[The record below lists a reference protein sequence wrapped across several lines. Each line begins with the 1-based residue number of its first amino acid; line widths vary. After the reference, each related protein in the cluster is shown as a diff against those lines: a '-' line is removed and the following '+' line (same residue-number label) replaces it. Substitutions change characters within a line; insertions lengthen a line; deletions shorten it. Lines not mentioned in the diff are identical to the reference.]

1 MNARIRTWAP
11 AGAALVLW
19 LSGCA
24 TTGREVA
31 PMQPPQGAEPEIQAP
46 VMPPGASSL
55 PAVRSNAPARH
66 GFQSTYP
73 EPAVPAGLPLST
85 ADRNSMVAHFINV
98 GQGDATLL
106 EFQCGAVLID
116 TGGENTQ
123 RTLGRERLRDY
134 LEAFFARRADLART
148 LNLVVLSHPHADHTD
163 GVKVLLDPDAPFAI
177 LNVIDNG
184 EAVSGSGKAGQAA
197 LQRYVVESEGVGYE
211 AILESKIKTVSG
223 ATSPVIDP
231 IDCRTAGGIDP
242 RIAVLWGQ
250 VNIDAGWADNQNND
264 SVVVRVDFGKS
275 SFLFTGDAEHE
286 ALSAMLES
294 YEDDLRAFDVDV
306 LKVGHHGSKNAI
318 SADFLRAV
326 TPKMAIIQAG
336 DSAPD
341 NETFSAYAFAH
352 PNKIAVDLLR
362 GPDGVSSSRPRKDV
376 RVGVK
381 GRARNPDAPP
391 VFTNLRLDKAVY
403 NNGWDGDIA
412 VTARADGALSIETE
426 F

>member
-1 MNARIRTWAP
+1 MEAPQQVESEVQAP
-11 AGAALVLW
+11 A
-19 LSGCA
+19 
-24 TTGREVA
+24 
-31 PMQPPQGAEPEIQAP
+31 
-46 VMPPGASSL
+46 MPPGASTL
-55 PAVRSNAPARH
+55 PAVRGNAPSRR

-73 EPAVPAGLPLST
+73 EPAVPTGLPLST
-85 ADRNSMVAHFINV
+85 ADRNRMVAHFINV

-123 RTLGRERLRDY
+123 RTVGRERLGDY
-134 LEAFFARRADLART
+134 LEAFFARRSDLART

-163 GVKVLLDPDAPFAI
+163 GVKVLLDPNAPFAI
-177 LNVIDNG
+177 LNVVDNG
-184 EAVSGSGKAGQAA
+184 EPVSGSGKAGQAA

-223 ATSPVIDP
+223 ATSKVIDP
-231 IDCRTAGGIDP
+231 IDCRAAGGIDP
-242 RIAVLWGQ
+242 RISVLWGQ
-250 VNIDAGWADNQNND
+250 VNIDAAWAIENENND
-264 SVVVRVDFGKS
+264 SVVVRVDFGRS

-294 YEDDLRAFDVDV
+294 YEDDLRAFEVDV
-306 LKVGHHGSKNAI
+306 LKVGHHGSKNAT

-336 DSAPD
+336 DSAED
-341 NETFSAYAFAH
+341 NATYSAYSFAH

-362 GPDGVSSSRPRKDV
+362 GPDGVSMSRPRKEV

-391 VFTNLRLDKAVY
+391 VFTNIRLDKAVY
-403 NNGWDGDIA
+403 SNGWDGDIA
-412 VTARADGALSIETE
+412 VTARADGSLSIETE
-426 F
+426 Y